1 MKKNPDTEQ
10 NSFNV
15 SRIYL
20 VHYKGISIATLGDVS
35 GGFGVFAI
43 DESCKRAI
51 SFPTFKEDNSCFRA
65 PRPRRTLRLAQCL
78 KFYFS
83 QFKGPKNEISITL

>member
-43 DESCKRAI
+43 DESYKRAI
-51 SFPTFKEDNSCFRA
+51 FFFLPSK
-65 PRPRRTLRLAQCL
+65 RT
-78 KFYFS
+78 
-83 QFKGPKNEISITL
+83 TLVSELPDLGGL